1 MISNRNRLINQLL
14 KSVYKD
20 KKDPTLIRV
29 DIDNTIKIL
38 SMFGY
43 NIPTFKFEK
52 KLEELLNA
60 KLKGATINPGLS
72 SIVVNLMI
80 DLAEKMHISEEAIAS
95 YITEHNTEQDVK
107 ELQSK
112 IVNWRKEYY
121 GSMDKSDKQ
130 ALLNAIEGKLRPD
143 VIEQIRKA

>member
-1 MISNRNRLINQLL
+1 
-14 KSVYKD
+14 
-20 KKDPTLIRV
+20 
-29 DIDNTIKIL
+29 
-38 SMFGY
+38 MFGY

>member
-1 MISNRNRLINQLL
+1 MISKKNKLTNELL
-14 KSVYKD
+14 RSVYKD

-38 SMFGY
+38 SIFNY
-43 NIPTFKFEK
+43 NIPNIKFEK

-60 KLKGATINPGLS
+60 KLKGAPATAGINYA
-72 SIVVNLMI
+72 IVNLII
-80 DLAEKMHISEEAIAS
+80 DLAEKMHISEKEIAE
-95 YITEHNTEQDVK
+95 YITNHNTEQDVK

-130 ALLNAIEGKLRPD
+130 ALLTAIEGKLRPD